1 MKSQLMIF
9 VLFGILITSVGASP
23 VFGENGSVVVSTDKS
38 SYSESDVI
46 LVSGE
51 IKYIALGDQL
61 SLIVESPN
69 GNIVQLD
76 QMTVGSDKKFSTEI
90 NPSGSYWKDPG
101 MYKIT
106 ITQNE
111 NNQAVMSFEFTGITS
126 VSVNEAE
133 DVIAEDVIAEDVI
146 AEDVIAEDVI
156 AEDVIAEDVIAED
169 VIAEDVIAEDV
180 IDSIITATTITIQ
193 DSTDLISY
201 EITNGKLINVIP
213 DMDAV
218 SLLLYIEAIGDGSIT
233 LTIPRSVLDATINN
247 EDDEFFVLVDGE
259 EGDFEEI
266 ITSTDRTLTINFLA
280 GTEQIEIIGTFV
292 IPEFGTIAAMI
303 LAVAIIS
310 IIAISSKSRLSIV
323 PRY

>member
-1 MKSQLMIF
+1 MIF
-9 VLFGILITSVGASP
+9 VLFGILITSMGVSH
-23 VFGENGSVVVSTDKS
+23 VFGENGSVIVSTDKS
-38 SYSESDVI
+38 SYSESEII

-51 IKYIALGDQL
+51 IKYLALGDQL
-61 SLIVESPN
+61 SLIIQSPN

-90 NPSGSYWKDPG
+90 NPNGPYWKTPG

-111 NNQAVMSFEFTGITS
+111 NNQATMSFEFTGITS
-126 VSVNEAE
+126 VSVNEE
-133 DVIAEDVIAEDVI
+133 EGVEEVIIEELVEEVIIEELVEEVI
-146 AEDVIAEDVI
+146 IEELVEEVII
-156 AEDVIAEDVIAED
+156 
-169 VIAEDVIAEDV
+169 
-180 IDSIITATTITIQ
+180 IDSIITETTITIQ

-218 SLLLYIEAIGDGSIT
+218 SLLVYIESIDDGSII

-247 EDDEFFVLVDGE
+247 GDDEFFVLVDGE
-259 EGDFEEI
+259 EVDFEE
-266 ITSTDRTLTINFLA
+266 TTSSTDRTLTINFLA
-280 GTEQIEIIGTFV
+280 GSEEIEIIGTFV

-310 IIAISSKSRLSIV
+310 IIAISSKSRLGMLS
-323 PRY
+323 RY

>member
-1 MKSQLMIF
+1 MKNQLMIF
-9 VLFGILITSVGASP
+9 TLFGILITSIGISP
-23 VFGENGSVVVSTDKS
+23 VFAEEGSVIVSTDKS
-38 SYSESDVI
+38 SYFDGDII

-61 SLIVESPN
+61 SLIIQAPN

-90 NPSGSYWKDPG
+90 NPNGPYWKNPG

-111 NNQAVMSFEFTGITS
+111 NNQATVSFEFTG
-126 VSVNEAE
+126 VSVEEAIVE
-133 DVIAEDVIAEDVI
+133 EAIVEEAIVEEAIVEEAIVEEAIVEEAIVEEAIVEEAI
-146 AEDVIAEDVI
+146 L
-156 AEDVIAEDVIAED
+156 
-169 VIAEDVIAEDV
+169 
-180 IDSIITATTITIQ
+180 IDSIITSTTITIQ
-193 DSTDLISY
+193 GSTDLISY
-201 EITNGKLINVIP
+201 EITNGKVINAIP

-218 SLLLYIEAIGDGSIT
+218 SLLVHIESVDDGSIT

-247 EDDEFFVLVDGE
+247 GDDEFFVLVDGE
-259 EGDFEEI
+259 EVEFEEI

-280 GTEQIEIIGTFV
+280 GTEEIEIIGTFV

-310 IIAISSKSRLSIV
+310 IIAISSKSRLGMLS
-323 PRY
+323 RY